1 MKQRTAVKALVR
13 RHNQTLLLRRANG
26 RSSILGRFELPG
38 GKIEYG
44 EQPEDALKRYLVK
57 DAGLHAATVQLFDVV
72 SYVDSDD
79 SDIQYVFIVYLVNVE
94 KGEVLLSN
102 NYDKAI
108 WQSKSK
114 IQQRN
119 VTESSR
125 ILLGI
130 SEQNVITDERGQN
143 KTIIGDKKTTDSYY
157 IIYSDGGSRGNPGH
171 SAAAYV
177 IETPE
182 GEVVERG
189 GVYLGITTSYQAEYH
204 GLRIGLERALEL
216 GYAKIEYRLDS
227 LMVVNQMKGIYT
239 IKNRE
244 LWPIN
249 ERILDLVAQFE
260 DVRFMHVRREFNT
273 VADGEVNRILDDYQ
287 LSKSTIVDDHREDK
301 V

>member
-1 MKQRTAVKALVR
+1 MKQRTAVRALVR
-13 RHNQTLLLRRANG
+13 RQNQTLLLRRANG
-26 RSSILGRFELPG
+26 RDTILGKFELPG

-44 EQPEDALKRYLVK
+44 EQPEDALRRYLAK
-57 DAGLHAATVQLFDVV
+57 DAGLRASSVQLFDVL

-79 SDIQYVFIVYLVNVE
+79 SNIQYVFIVYLVNVQDT
-94 KGEVLLSN
+94 EVALSD

-114 IQQRN
+114 IQHRDI
-119 VTESSR
+119 TESSK

-130 SEQNVITDERGQN
+130 SEQKVVTDEDGEERLVV
-143 KTIIGDKKTTDSYY
+143 DEKKATDDRY
-157 IIYSDGGSRGNPGH
+157 ILYSDGGSRGNPGH

-177 IETPE
+177 IETPN

-216 GYAKIEYRLDS
+216 GYKKIEYRLDS

-239 IKNRE
+239 VKNRE

-249 ERILDLVAQFE
+249 ERILDLLTQFE
-260 DVRFMHVRREFNT
+260 DVRFTHVRREFNT
-273 VADGEVNRILDDYQ
+273 VADGEVNRILDEYAEKKNGDLDSGHYE
-287 LSKSTIVDDHREDK
+287 V
-301 V
+301 

>member
-1 MKQRTAVKALVR
+1 MKQRTAVRALVR
-13 RHNQTLLLRRANG
+13 RQNQTLLLRRANG
-26 RSSILGRFELPG
+26 RDTILGKFELPG

-44 EQPEDALKRYLVK
+44 EQPEDALRRYLAK
-57 DAGLHAATVQLFDVV
+57 DAGLRASSVQLFDVL

-79 SDIQYVFIVYLVNVE
+79 SNIQYVFIVYLVNVQDT
-94 KGEVLLSN
+94 EVTLSD

-114 IQQRN
+114 IQHRDI
-119 VTESSR
+119 TESSK

-130 SEQNVITDERGQN
+130 SEQKVVTDEYGEERLVV
-143 KTIIGDKKTTDSYY
+143 DEKKATDDRY
-157 IIYSDGGSRGNPGH
+157 ILYSDGGSRGNPGH

-177 IETPE
+177 IETPN

-216 GYAKIEYRLDS
+216 GYKKIEYRLDS

-239 IKNRE
+239 VKNRE

-249 ERILDLVAQFE
+249 ERILDLLTQFE
-260 DVRFMHVRREFNT
+260 DVRFTHVRREFNT
-273 VADGEVNRILDDYQ
+273 VADGEVNRILDEYAEKKNSDLDSGHYE
-287 LSKSTIVDDHREDK
+287 V
-301 V
+301 